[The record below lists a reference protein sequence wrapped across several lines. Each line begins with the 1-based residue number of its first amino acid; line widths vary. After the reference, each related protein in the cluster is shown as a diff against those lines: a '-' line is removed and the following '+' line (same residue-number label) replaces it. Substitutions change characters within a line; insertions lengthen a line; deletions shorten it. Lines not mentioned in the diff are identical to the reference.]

1 MYALTAKQYKITQKP
16 QYLSFF
22 FETTMTDSKF
32 PFPPN
37 ESYITKSKNRLMF
50 GAFLGY
56 KLPLGFIAG
65 LRIEEFTPDECSVSL
80 PYRWRTQNP
89 FRSIY
94 FAAQSMA
101 AEMSTAALA
110 MLAIESSQENIAML
124 VTDLQASFSQKAN
137 DRTTFTCNQ
146 GKEVF
151 ETIQKAIETGEG
163 TKLTMNTIGR
173 LPNGTEVSRF
183 SVTWS
188 FKKRKSK

>member
-1 MYALTAKQYKITQKP
+1 
-16 QYLSFF
+16 
-22 FETTMTDSKF
+22 MTDSSF
-32 PFPPN
+32 PFPPD
-37 ESYITKSKNRLMF
+37 EAYLSRSKNRLLF

-65 LRIEEFTPDECSVSL
+65 LRIEEFTPEHCSVSL

-89 FRSIY
+89 FHSIY

-110 MLAIESSQENIAML
+110 VLAIESSKENIAML
-124 VTDLQASFSQKAN
+124 VTDLKATFTQKAN
-137 DRTTFTCNQ
+137 DRTTFTCTQ

-151 ETIQKAIETGEG
+151 EAIHRSIESGEG
-163 TKLTMNTIGR
+163 TKITMHTVGR
-173 LPNGTEVSRF
+173 LPDGTEVSRF

-188 FKKRKSK
+188 FKKRRSKR

>member
-1 MYALTAKQYKITQKP
+1 
-16 QYLSFF
+16 
-22 FETTMTDSKF
+22 MTDSSF
-32 PFPPN
+32 PFPPDEAYLN
-37 ESYITKSKNRLMF
+37 KSKNRLLF

-65 LRIEEFTPDECSVSL
+65 LRIDDFTPDHCSVSL

-110 MLAIESSQENIAML
+110 MLAIESSKENIAML
-124 VTDLQASFSQKAN
+124 VTDLQASFTQKAN
-137 DRTTFTCNQ
+137 DRTTFTCTQ
-146 GKEVF
+146 GKEAF
-151 ETIQKAIETGEG
+151 DTIQKAIDTGEG
-163 TKLTMNTIGR
+163 TKLTMHTVGR
-173 LPNGTEVSRF
+173 LPDGTEVSRF

-188 FKKRKSK
+188 FKKRSSKNT

>member
-1 MYALTAKQYKITQKP
+1 MSDT
-16 QYLSFF
+16 S
-22 FETTMTDSKF
+22 F
-32 PFPPN
+32 PFPPD
-37 ESYITKSKNRLMF
+37 EEYIKKSKSKILF

-65 LRIEEFTPDECSVSL
+65 LRIEDFSAETCAVSL

-110 MLAIESSQENIAML
+110 MLAIESSKANIAML
-124 VTDLQASFSQKAN
+124 VTDLNASFSHKAN
-137 DRTTFTCNQ
+137 ARTTFTCTQ
-146 GKEVF
+146 GKEAF
-151 ETIQKAIETGEG
+151 DTIQKAIKTGEG
-163 TKLTMNTIGR
+163 TKLTMHTIGR
-173 LPNGTEVSRF
+173 LPDGTEVSRF

-188 FKKRKSK
+188 FKKRTPRT